1 MEIKV
6 NQFVKIADKS
16 KLKQV
21 YSIDDKFVEV
31 WSGGNLVKYKKEYIE
46 YSVDVDTSHL
56 SVLDRLFFEYYERSL
71 SELEEEA
78 GE

>member
-6 NQFVKIADKS
+6 NQFVKIADTS

-21 YSIDDKFVEV
+21 YSIDGELVEC
-31 WSGGNLVKYKKEYIE
+31 WCGGNLVKYKKEYIE
-46 YSVDVDTSHL
+46 YSFDVDTWHI
-56 SVLDRLFFEYYERSL
+56 ENK
-71 SELEEEA
+71 